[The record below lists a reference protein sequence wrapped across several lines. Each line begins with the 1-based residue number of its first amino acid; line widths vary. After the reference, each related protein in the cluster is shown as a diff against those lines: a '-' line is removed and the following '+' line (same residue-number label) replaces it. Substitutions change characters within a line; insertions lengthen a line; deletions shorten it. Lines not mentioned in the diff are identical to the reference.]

1 MKKIFEKHE
10 ILFCILL
17 IVIYIILN
25 SYCIQSFGLIS
36 YENLFVN
43 IIISTLLI
51 LLIIILKRVKYY
63 GLTKPKNNKK
73 LLYFI
78 PLILISTINLW
89 CIDVNNSI
97 KEILIHILIM
107 INIGFIEE
115 IIFRG
120 FLLKMM
126 EKEKVKNY
134 LIISAFTFGIGHIVN
149 LLNGSDVI
157 PTLIQII
164 SAIAIGYVFALVFLK
179 SGSIIPC
186 VITHIVINATSI
198 FSVQNVISLYIAPIF
213 LIVVSSIYIYY
224 IKVKFF
230 KNWNE
235 SLCLN

>member
-25 SYCIQSFGLIS
+25 SYCIQNFGLIS

-224 IKVKFF
+224 IKVKFE
-230 KNWNE
+230 K
-235 SLCLN
+235 S

>member
-89 CIDVNNSI
+89 CVDVNNSI

-224 IKVKFF
+224 IKVKFE
-230 KNWNE
+230 K
-235 SLCLN
+235 S